1 MSRILLSLFTLSIF
15 AFLAPQFALAQSGKV
30 KPKAKKTQTNEQM
43 GAPQCLVPKINPD
56 AFTPGVSTQ
65 LHFADTLGMHK
76 YVSDLMAKMT
86 LEEKIGQLNLP
97 TVGFDV
103 TGPVLSKDV
112 EVKIQKG
119 LVGGVFNT
127 FTPVAVRKLQQKA
140 IKETRLGIPLLF
152 GFDVIHGHRTIFP
165 IPLGLSCTWNMDL
178 VEKTAHVAAVESTTD
193 GLNWTFSPM
202 VDIARD
208 PRWGRVSEGAGE
220 DPFLGSAVGAAMV
233 RGYQGKQQYQLNQP
247 SNILACMKHFG
258 LYGAAEAGRDYNTVD
273 MSEYKMYNDYFPPY
287 RACVEAGVGSAMA
300 SFNDI
305 NGMPA
310 TCNRWLL
317 TEVLRKEWGFNG
329 MVSTDYTGI
338 AELINHGMGDEATVA
353 KRSLYAGSD
362 MDMVSELFLNKLS
375 ELVKQNRV
383 QESDVDLAC
392 RRILNIKYRLGLF
405 QDPYRQ
411 LNDKAPAMV
420 HVSNEHRAVAYQAAI
435 ESFVLLQ
442 NDWVMEEAAPRTVP
456 ARGTKSGG
464 PFQIAQSG
472 DSQSV
477 LPISPSANIAWV
489 GPFIK
494 DKRNLIGNWSGA
506 GDHKQAISLW
516 EALHAGKKW
525 EGQPLTEIENRS
537 WDNESNYALGCN
549 ALEDEALI
557 ARLNAHGGMIEKS
570 EKSPQTL
577 IEEALALAKTKD
589 VVVVYLGETSGM
601 SGEAA
606 SRSNIQLPEN
616 QKALLRA
623 LAATGKP
630 IVLLLMNGRPLDL
643 SEEVELASAIL
654 VTWFPGTQAGL
665 AVRDV
670 LFGKVSPSGKLTMTF
685 PRSVGQVPIYYNAKN
700 TGRPFDEKQKYTSK
714 YLDMPNSPLFAFGHG
729 LGYGSTVL
737 GWGDGSRNE
746 DTVVLKMGTVAFK
759 MGTAALKV
767 SLSINVSATGGTQN
781 RVETLQLYV
790 HQRSA
795 MFTRPLKELKGF
807 EKVFFGD
814 QASRTVVFEVSAKDF
829 SYFDANGQPMLEP
842 GLYDVWIG
850 SASDKLSLHKL
861 VKLVE

>member
-1 MSRILLSLFTLSIF
+1 MWHL
-15 AFLAPQFALAQSGKV
+15 P
-30 KPKAKKTQTNEQM
+30 
-43 GAPQCLVPKINPD
+43 
-56 AFTPGVSTQ
+56 
-65 LHFADTLGMHK
+65 DTLGMHK
-76 YVSDLMAKMT
+76 YVSDLIAKMT

-112 EVKIQKG
+112 EGKIQKG

-127 FTPVAVRKLQQKA
+127 FTPVAVRKLQEKA
-140 IKETRLGIPLLF
+140 LKETRLGIPLLF

-178 VEKTAHVAAVESTTD
+178 IQNTAAIAAAESTAD

-220 DPFLGSAVGAAMV
+220 DPFLGSAVGVAMV
-233 RGYQGKQQYQLNQP
+233 KGYQGARHNTLNEP
-247 SNILACMKHFG
+247 NNLLACVKHFG

-273 MSEYKMYNDYFPPY
+273 MSTYKMYNDYFPPY
-287 RACVEAGVGSAMA
+287 KACIDAGVGSAMA

-317 TEVLRKEWGFNG
+317 TDVLRKEWGFNG
-329 MVSTDYTGI
+329 MVCTDYTGI
-338 AELINHGMGDEATVA
+338 AELINHGMGDESTVA
-353 KRSLYAGSD
+353 KRSLNAGSD
-362 MDMVSELFLNKLS
+362 MDMVSELFLNKLP
-375 ELVKQNRV
+375 ELVKQGIV
-383 QESDVDLAC
+383 PVSEVDLAC
-392 RRILNIKYRLGLF
+392 RRILNTKYRLGLF
-405 QDPYRQ
+405 SDPYRG
-411 LNDKAPAMV
+411 LNDAAPARV
-420 HVSNEHRAVAYQAAI
+420 HLSNEHRAIAYQAAV

-442 NDWVMEEAAPRTVP
+442 N
-456 ARGTKSGG
+456 TK
-464 PFQIAQSG
+464 
-472 DSQSV
+472 SV
-477 LPISPSANIAWV
+477 LPLSPSANIAWI
-489 GPFIK
+489 GPYIK

-506 GDHKQAISLW
+506 GDYKQAISLW

-525 EGQPLTEIENRS
+525 EGQPLNDWENRG

-557 ARLNAHGGMIEKS
+557 ARLNEHGGMIEKS
-570 EKSPQTL
+570 AKSPQAL
-577 IEEALALAKTKD
+577 IDEAVALAKTKD
-589 VVVVYLGETSGM
+589 VVVVYLGETFGM

-606 SRSNIQLPEN
+606 SRSSIQLPEN

-643 SEEVELASAIL
+643 SEETNLAASIL

-665 AVRDV
+665 AVRDI
-670 LFGKVSPSGKLTMTF
+670 LFGKESPSGKLTMTF

-714 YLDMPNSPLFAFGHG
+714 YLDIQNTPLFGFGHG
-729 LGYGSTVL
+729 LSYGTTALGFAGTSTNNDTLVL
-737 GWGDGSRNE
+737 
-746 DTVVLKMGTVAFK
+746 DTRTTNAQVQFDVVVL
-759 MGTAALKV
+759 
-767 SLSINVSATGGTQN
+767 NTGGQSHS
-781 RVETLQLYV
+781 ETIQLYT

-795 MFTRPLKELKGF
+795 TFTRPLKELKRFQKMAVNVEDNIRATEHKAVTFSLG
-807 EKVFFGD
+807 
-814 QASRTVVFEVSAKDF
+814 AKDF
-829 SYFDANGQPMLEP
+829 SYFDESGKPILEA

-850 SASDKLSLHKL
+850 TASDNLPLHKV
-861 VKLVE
+861 VKVVK

>member
-1 MSRILLSLFTLSIF
+1 MQHIPMQPNTLSRTFRFSLAI
-15 AFLAPQFALAQSGKV
+15 ALTAILAPSVALAQPGKGNV
-30 KPKAKKTQTNEQM
+30 KQKQTKPSATSTATTNTQKWYLPDTM
-43 GAPQCLVPKINPD
+43 GMD
-56 AFTPGVSTQ
+56 R
-65 LHFADTLGMHK
+65 
-76 YVSDLMAKMT
+76 YVSALMAKMT

-112 EVKIQKG
+112 EGKIQKG

-127 FTPVAVRKLQQKA
+127 FTPVAVRKLQEKA
-140 IKETRLGIPLLF
+140 LKETRLGIPLLF

-178 VEKTAHVAAVESTTD
+178 IQNTAAIAAAESTAD

-220 DPFLGSAVGAAMV
+220 DPYLGSAVGVAMV
-233 RGYQGKQQYQLNQP
+233 KGYQGAIQNTLNQP
-247 SNILACMKHFG
+247 NNLLACVKHFG

-273 MSEYKMYNDYFPPY
+273 MSTYKMYNDYFSPY
-287 RACVEAGVGSAMA
+287 RACVNEGVGSAMA

-317 TEVLRKEWGFNG
+317 TDVLRKEWGFNG
-329 MVSTDYTGI
+329 MVCTDYTGI
-338 AELINHGMGDEATVA
+338 AELINHGMGDESTVA
-353 KRSLYAGSD
+353 KRSLNAGSD
-362 MDMVSELFLNKLS
+362 MDMVSELFLNKLP
-375 ELVKQNRV
+375 ELVKQGMV
-383 QESDVDLAC
+383 PVSEVDLAC
-392 RRILNIKYRLGLF
+392 RRILNAKYRLGLF
-405 QDPYRQ
+405 TDPYRG
-411 LNDKAPAMV
+411 LSDAAPAKV
-420 HVSNEHRAVAYQAAI
+420 HLSNQHRNIAYQAAV

-442 NDWVMEEAAPRTVP
+442 NDWVMDEAKADEYLQT
-456 ARGTKSGG
+456 AKGETK
-464 PFQIAQSG
+464 
-472 DSQSV
+472 SV
-477 LPISPSANIAWV
+477 LPLSPNANIAWI
-489 GPFIK
+489 GPYIK

-506 GDHKQAISLW
+506 GDYKQAISLW

-525 EGQPLTEIENRS
+525 EGQPLNDWEQRG
-537 WDNESNYALGCN
+537 WDNENNYALGCN

-557 ARLNAHGGMIEKS
+557 ARLNEHGGMIEKS
-570 EKSPQTL
+570 TKSPQTL
-577 IEEALALAKTKD
+577 IDEAVALAKTKD
-589 VVVVYLGETSGM
+589 VVVVYLGETFGM

-643 SEEVELASAIL
+643 SEETNLASSIL

-714 YLDMPNSPLFAFGHG
+714 YLDIQNTPLFAFGHG
-729 LGYGSTVL
+729 LSYGRTALGFAGNSANSDTLVL
-737 GWGDGSRNE
+737 DATTANARVQF
-746 DTVVLKMGTVAFK
+746 DVVVLHTEG
-759 MGTAALKV
+759 
-767 SLSINVSATGGTQN
+767 LSHS
-781 RVETLQLYV
+781 ETIQLYT

-795 MFTRPLKELKGF
+795 TFTRPLKELKRF
-807 EKVFFGD
+807 QKIALNAED
-814 QASRTVVFEVSAKDF
+814 NIHASEHKAVTFTLGANDF
-829 SYFDANGQPMLEP
+829 SYYDATGKPMLEP
-842 GLYDVWIG
+842 GYYDVWIG
-850 SASDKLSLHKL
+850 TASDKLPLHKV
-861 VKLVE
+861 VKVVK

>member
-1 MSRILLSLFTLSIF
+1 MNR
-15 AFLAPQFALAQSGKV
+15 
-30 KPKAKKTQTNEQM
+30 
-43 GAPQCLVPKINPD
+43 
-56 AFTPGVSTQ
+56 
-65 LHFADTLGMHK
+65 

-112 EVKIQKG
+112 EGKIQKG

-127 FTPVAVRKLQQKA
+127 FTPVAVRKLQEKA
-140 IKETRLGIPLLF
+140 LKETRLGIPLLF

-165 IPLGLSCTWNMDL
+165 IPLGLSCTWNMNL
-178 VEKTAHVAAVESTTD
+178 IQNTAQVAAAESTAD

-233 RGYQGKQQYQLNQP
+233 KGYQGPIQNTLNQP
-247 SNILACMKHFG
+247 NNILACVKHFG

-273 MSEYKMYNDYFPPY
+273 MSTYKMYNDYFPPY
-287 RACVEAGVGSAMA
+287 KACIDAGVGSAMA

-317 TEVLRKEWGFNG
+317 TDVLRKEWGFNG
-329 MVSTDYTGI
+329 MVCTDYTGI
-338 AELINHGMGDEATVA
+338 AELINHGMGDESTVA
-353 KRSLYAGSD
+353 KRSLNAGSD
-362 MDMVSELFLNKLS
+362 MDMVSELFLNKLP
-375 ELVKQNRV
+375 ELVKQGIV
-383 QESDVDLAC
+383 PVSEVDLAC
-392 RRILNIKYRLGLF
+392 RRILNAKYRLGLF
-405 QDPYRQ
+405 SDPYRG
-411 LNDKAPAMV
+411 LNDASPARV
-420 HVSNEHRAVAYQAAI
+420 HLSNEHRAIAYQAAV

-442 NDWVMEEAAPRTVP
+442 N
-456 ARGTKSGG
+456 TK
-464 PFQIAQSG
+464 
-472 DSQSV
+472 SV
-477 LPISPSANIAWV
+477 LPLSPSANIAWI
-489 GPFIK
+489 GPYIK

-506 GDHKQAISLW
+506 GDYKQAISLW

-525 EGQPLTEIENRS
+525 EGQPLNDWENRD
-537 WDNESNYALGCN
+537 WDNESNYAQGCN

-557 ARLNAHGGMIEKS
+557 ARLNEHGGMIEKS
-570 EKSPQTL
+570 AKSPQAL
-577 IEEALALAKTKD
+577 IDEAVALAKTKD
-589 VVVVYLGETSGM
+589 VVVVYLGETFGM

-606 SRSNIQLPEN
+606 SRSSIQLPEN

-643 SEEVELASAIL
+643 SEETNLAASML

-685 PRSVGQVPIYYNAKN
+685 PRSVGQLPLYYNAKN

-714 YLDMPNSPLFAFGHG
+714 YLDIQNTPLFAFGHG
-729 LGYGSTVL
+729 LNYGTTALGFAGNSANSDTLVL
-737 GWGDGSRNE
+737 
-746 DTVVLKMGTVAFK
+746 DTRTANAQVQFDVVVLHA
-759 MGTAALKV
+759 
-767 SLSINVSATGGTQN
+767 GGQSHS
-781 RVETLQLYV
+781 ETIQLYT

-795 MFTRPLKELKGF
+795 TFTRPLKELKRFQKMAVNVEDNIRATEHKAVTFSLG
-807 EKVFFGD
+807 
-814 QASRTVVFEVSAKDF
+814 AKDF
-829 SYFDANGQPMLEP
+829 SYFDESGKPILEA

-850 SASDKLSLHKL
+850 TASDNLPLHKV
-861 VKLVE
+861 VKVVK

>member
-1 MSRILLSLFTLSIF
+1 MQSYSPSRRFNSLLAIALTAI
-15 AFLAPQFALAQSGKV
+15 LAPSSALAQPGKDKPNKI
-30 KPKAKKTQTNEQM
+30 KPKATATAATNSHKWY
-43 GAPQCLVPKINPD
+43 LPD
-56 AFTPGVSTQ
+56 TI
-65 LHFADTLGMHK
+65 GMHK

-112 EVKIQKG
+112 EGKIQKG

-127 FTPVAVRKLQQKA
+127 FTPVAVRKLQEKA
-140 IKETRLGIPLLF
+140 LKETRLGIPLLF

-165 IPLGLSCTWNMDL
+165 IPLGLSCTWNMNL
-178 VEKTAHVAAVESTTD
+178 IQNTAQVAAAESTAD

-220 DPFLGSAVGAAMV
+220 DPYLGSAVGVAMV
-233 RGYQGKQQYQLNQP
+233 KGYQGARHNTLNEP
-247 SNILACMKHFG
+247 NNLLACVKHFG

-273 MSEYKMYNDYFPPY
+273 MSTYKMYNDYFPPY
-287 RACVEAGVGSAMA
+287 KACIDAGVGSAMA

-317 TEVLRKEWGFNG
+317 TDVLRKEWGFNG
-329 MVSTDYTGI
+329 MVCTDYTGI
-338 AELINHGMGDEATVA
+338 AELINHGMGDESTVA
-353 KRSLYAGSD
+353 KRSLNAGSD
-362 MDMVSELFLNKLS
+362 MDMVSELFLNKLP
-375 ELVKQNRV
+375 ELVKQGIV
-383 QESDVDLAC
+383 PVSEVDLAC
-392 RRILNIKYRLGLF
+392 RRILNTKYRLGLF
-405 QDPYRQ
+405 SDPYRG
-411 LNDKAPAMV
+411 LNDAAPARV
-420 HVSNEHRAVAYQAAI
+420 HLSNEHRAIAYQAAV

-442 NDWVMEEAAPRTVP
+442 N
-456 ARGTKSGG
+456 TK
-464 PFQIAQSG
+464 
-472 DSQSV
+472 SV
-477 LPISPSANIAWV
+477 LPLSPSANIAWI
-489 GPFIK
+489 GPYIK

-506 GDHKQAISLW
+506 GDYKQAISLW

-525 EGQPLTEIENRS
+525 EGQPLNDWENRG

-557 ARLNAHGGMIEKS
+557 ARLNEHGGMIEKS
-570 EKSPQTL
+570 AKSPQAL
-577 IEEALALAKTKD
+577 IDEAVALAKTKD
-589 VVVVYLGETSGM
+589 VVVVYLGETFGM

-643 SEEVELASAIL
+643 SEETNLAASIL

-714 YLDMPNSPLFAFGHG
+714 YLDIQNTPLFGFGHG
-729 LGYGSTVL
+729 LSYGTTALGFAGTSTNNDTLVL
-737 GWGDGSRNE
+737 
-746 DTVVLKMGTVAFK
+746 DTRTTNAQVQFDVVVLHAG
-759 MGTAALKV
+759 G
-767 SLSINVSATGGTQN
+767 LSHN
-781 RVETLQLYV
+781 ETIQLYT

-795 MFTRPLKELKGF
+795 TFTRPLKELKRFQKMAVNVEDNIRATEHKAVTFTLG
-807 EKVFFGD
+807 
-814 QASRTVVFEVSAKDF
+814 AKDL
-829 SYFDANGQPMLEP
+829 SYFDETGKPILEA

-850 SASDKLSLHKL
+850 TASDNLPLHKV
-861 VKLVE
+861 VKVVK

>member
-1 MSRILLSLFTLSIF
+1 MQSYSPSRRFNSLLAIALTAI
-15 AFLAPQFALAQSGKV
+15 LAPSSIIAQPGKDKPNKI
-30 KPKAKKTQTNEQM
+30 KPKATATAATNSHKWYL
-43 GAPQCLVPKINPD
+43 P
-56 AFTPGVSTQ
+56 
-65 LHFADTLGMHK
+65 DTLGMNR
-76 YVSDLMAKMT
+76 YVTDLMAKMT

-112 EVKIQKG
+112 EGKIQKG

-127 FTPVAVRKLQQKA
+127 FTPVAVRKLQEKA
-140 IKETRLGIPLLF
+140 LKETRLGIPLLF

-178 VEKTAHVAAVESTTD
+178 IQNTAAIAAAESTAD

-233 RGYQGKQQYQLNQP
+233 KGYQGPIQNTLNQP
-247 SNILACMKHFG
+247 NNILACVKHFG

-273 MSEYKMYNDYFPPY
+273 MSTYKMYNDYFPPY
-287 RACVEAGVGSAMA
+287 KACIDAGVGSAMA

-317 TEVLRKEWGFNG
+317 TDVLRKEWGFNG
-329 MVSTDYTGI
+329 MVCTDYTGI
-338 AELINHGMGDEATVA
+338 AELINHGMGDESTVA
-353 KRSLYAGSD
+353 KRSLNAGSD
-362 MDMVSELFLNKLS
+362 MDMVSELFLNKLP
-375 ELVKQNRV
+375 ELVKQGIV
-383 QESDVDLAC
+383 PVSEVDLAC
-392 RRILNIKYRLGLF
+392 RRILNTKYRLGLF
-405 QDPYRQ
+405 SDPYRG
-411 LNDKAPAMV
+411 LNDAAPARV
-420 HVSNEHRAVAYQAAI
+420 HLSNEHRAIAYQAAV

-442 NDWVMEEAAPRTVP
+442 N
-456 ARGTKSGG
+456 TK
-464 PFQIAQSG
+464 
-472 DSQSV
+472 SV
-477 LPISPSANIAWV
+477 LPLSPSANIAWI
-489 GPFIK
+489 GPYIK

-506 GDHKQAISLW
+506 GDYKQAISLW

-525 EGQPLTEIENRS
+525 EGQPLNDWENRD
-537 WDNESNYALGCN
+537 WDNESNYAQGCN

-557 ARLNAHGGMIEKS
+557 ARLNEHGGMIEKS
-570 EKSPQTL
+570 AKSPQAL
-577 IEEALALAKTKD
+577 IDEAVALAKTKD
-589 VVVVYLGETSGM
+589 VVVVYLGETFGM

-643 SEEVELASAIL
+643 SEETNLAASML

-714 YLDMPNSPLFAFGHG
+714 YLDIQNTPLFAFGHG
-729 LGYGSTVL
+729 LNYGTTALGFAGTSTNNDTLVL
-737 GWGDGSRNE
+737 
-746 DTVVLKMGTVAFK
+746 DTRTTNAQVQFDVVVLHAG
-759 MGTAALKV
+759 G
-767 SLSINVSATGGTQN
+767 LSHN
-781 RVETLQLYV
+781 ETIQLYT

-795 MFTRPLKELKGF
+795 TFTRPLKELKRFQKMAVNVEDNIRATEHKAVTFSLG
-807 EKVFFGD
+807 
-814 QASRTVVFEVSAKDF
+814 AKDF
-829 SYFDANGQPMLEP
+829 SYFDESGKPILEA

-850 SASDKLSLHKL
+850 TASDNLPLHKV
-861 VKLVE
+861 VKVVK

>member
-1 MSRILLSLFTLSIF
+1 MQSYSLSRRFNSLLAIALTAI
-15 AFLAPQFALAQSGKV
+15 LAPSSALAQPGKDKPNKI
-30 KPKAKKTQTNEQM
+30 KPKATATAATNSHKWY
-43 GAPQCLVPKINPD
+43 LPD
-56 AFTPGVSTQ
+56 TI
-65 LHFADTLGMHK
+65 GMHK

-112 EVKIQKG
+112 EGKIQKG

-127 FTPVAVRKLQQKA
+127 FTPVAVRKLQEKA
-140 IKETRLGIPLLF
+140 LKETRLGIPLLF

-178 VEKTAHVAAVESTTD
+178 IQNTAQVAAAESTAD

-233 RGYQGKQQYQLNQP
+233 KGYQGPIQNTLNQP
-247 SNILACMKHFG
+247 NNILACVKHFG

-273 MSEYKMYNDYFPPY
+273 MSTYKMYNDYFPPY
-287 RACVEAGVGSAMA
+287 KACIDAGVGSAMA

-317 TEVLRKEWGFNG
+317 TDVLRKEWGFNG
-329 MVSTDYTGI
+329 MVCTDYTGI
-338 AELINHGMGDEATVA
+338 AELINHGMGDESTVA
-353 KRSLYAGSD
+353 KRSLNAGSD
-362 MDMVSELFLNKLS
+362 MDMVSELFLNKLP
-375 ELVKQNRV
+375 ELVKQGIV
-383 QESDVDLAC
+383 PVSEVDLAC
-392 RRILNIKYRLGLF
+392 RRILNAKYRLGLF
-405 QDPYRQ
+405 SDPYRG
-411 LNDKAPAMV
+411 LNDAAPARV
-420 HVSNEHRAVAYQAAI
+420 HLSNEHRAIAYQAAV

-442 NDWVMEEAAPRTVP
+442 N
-456 ARGTKSGG
+456 TK
-464 PFQIAQSG
+464 
-472 DSQSV
+472 SV
-477 LPISPSANIAWV
+477 LPLSPSANIAWI
-489 GPFIK
+489 GPYIK

-506 GDHKQAISLW
+506 GDYKQAISLW

-525 EGQPLTEIENRS
+525 EGQPLNDWENRD
-537 WDNESNYALGCN
+537 WDNESNYAQGCN

-557 ARLNAHGGMIEKS
+557 ARLNEHGGMIEKS
-570 EKSPQTL
+570 AKSPQAL
-577 IEEALALAKTKD
+577 IDEAVALAKTKD
-589 VVVVYLGETSGM
+589 VVVVYLGETFGM

-643 SEEVELASAIL
+643 SEEANLAASML

-714 YLDMPNSPLFAFGHG
+714 YLDIQNTPLFGFGHG
-729 LGYGSTVL
+729 LSYGTTALGFAGTSTNSDTLVL
-737 GWGDGSRNE
+737 
-746 DTVVLKMGTVAFK
+746 DTRTTNAQVQFDVVVLHAG
-759 MGTAALKV
+759 G
-767 SLSINVSATGGTQN
+767 LSHN
-781 RVETLQLYV
+781 ETIQLYT

-795 MFTRPLKELKGF
+795 TFTRPLKELKRFQKMAVNVEDNIRATEHKAVTFSLG
-807 EKVFFGD
+807 
-814 QASRTVVFEVSAKDF
+814 AKDF
-829 SYFDANGQPMLEP
+829 SYFDESGKPILEA

-850 SASDKLSLHKL
+850 TASDNLPLHKV
-861 VKLVE
+861 VKVVK

>member
-1 MSRILLSLFTLSIF
+1 MQSYSPSRRFNSLLAIALTAI
-15 AFLAPQFALAQSGKV
+15 LAPSSALAQPGKDKPNKI
-30 KPKAKKTQTNEQM
+30 KPKATATAATNSHM
-43 GAPQCLVPKINPD
+43 WHLPD
-56 AFTPGVSTQ
+56 TI
-65 LHFADTLGMHK
+65 GMHK
-76 YVSDLMAKMT
+76 YVSDLMSKMT

-112 EVKIQKG
+112 EGKIQKG

-127 FTPVAVRKLQQKA
+127 FTPVAVRKLQEKA
-140 IKETRLGIPLLF
+140 LKETRLGIPLLF

-178 VEKTAHVAAVESTTD
+178 IQNTAAIAAAESTAD

-233 RGYQGKQQYQLNQP
+233 KGYQGPIQNTLNQP
-247 SNILACMKHFG
+247 NNILACVKHFG

-273 MSEYKMYNDYFPPY
+273 MSTYKMYNDYFPPY
-287 RACVEAGVGSAMA
+287 KACIDAGVGSAMA

-317 TEVLRKEWGFNG
+317 TDVLRKEWGFNG
-329 MVSTDYTGI
+329 MVCTDYTGI
-338 AELINHGMGDEATVA
+338 AELINHGMGDESTVA
-353 KRSLYAGSD
+353 KRSLNAGSD
-362 MDMVSELFLNKLS
+362 MDMVSELFLNKLP
-375 ELVKQNRV
+375 ELVKQGIV
-383 QESDVDLAC
+383 PVSEVDLAC
-392 RRILNIKYRLGLF
+392 RRILNAKYRLGLF
-405 QDPYRQ
+405 SDPYRG
-411 LNDKAPAMV
+411 LSDAAPARV
-420 HVSNEHRAVAYQAAI
+420 HLSNEHRAIAYQAAV

-442 NDWVMEEAAPRTVP
+442 N
-456 ARGTKSGG
+456 TK
-464 PFQIAQSG
+464 
-472 DSQSV
+472 SV
-477 LPISPSANIAWV
+477 LPLSPSANIAWI
-489 GPFIK
+489 GPYIK

-506 GDHKQAISLW
+506 GDYKQAISLW

-525 EGQPLTEIENRS
+525 EGQPLNDWENRS

-557 ARLNAHGGMIEKS
+557 ARLNEHGGMIEKS
-570 EKSPQTL
+570 AKSPLAL
-577 IEEALALAKTKD
+577 IDEAVALAKTKD
-589 VVVVYLGETSGM
+589 VVVVYLGETFGM

-606 SRSNIQLPEN
+606 SRSSIQLPGN

-643 SEEVELASAIL
+643 SEETNLAASIL

-714 YLDMPNSPLFAFGHG
+714 YLDIQNTPLFAFGHG
-729 LGYGSTVL
+729 LSYGTTALGFAGNSANSDTLVL
-737 GWGDGSRNE
+737 
-746 DTVVLKMGTVAFK
+746 DTRTSIAQVQFDVVVLHAG
-759 MGTAALKV
+759 G
-767 SLSINVSATGGTQN
+767 LSHN
-781 RVETLQLYV
+781 ETIQLYT

-795 MFTRPLKELKGF
+795 TFTRPLKELKRFQKMAVNVEDNIRATEHKAVTFTLG
-807 EKVFFGD
+807 
-814 QASRTVVFEVSAKDF
+814 AKDF
-829 SYFDANGQPMLEP
+829 SYFDESGKPILEA

-850 SASDKLSLHKL
+850 TASDQLPLHKV
-861 VKLVE
+861 VKVVK

>member
-1 MSRILLSLFTLSIF
+1 MQHIPMQPNTLSRTFRFSLAITLT
-15 AFLAPQFALAQSGKV
+15 AILAPSVALAQPGKGNV
-30 KPKAKKTQTNEQM
+30 KQKQTKPSATSTVTTNTQKWHL
-43 GAPQCLVPKINPD
+43 P
-56 AFTPGVSTQ
+56 
-65 LHFADTLGMHK
+65 DTLGMDR
-76 YVSDLMAKMT
+76 YVSTLMAKMT

-112 EVKIQKG
+112 EGKIQKG

-127 FTPVAVRKLQQKA
+127 FTPVAVRKLQEKA
-140 IKETRLGIPLLF
+140 LKETRLGIPLLF

-178 VEKTAHVAAVESTTD
+178 IQNTAAIAAAESTAD

-220 DPFLGSAVGAAMV
+220 DPYLGSAVGVAMV
-233 RGYQGKQQYQLNQP
+233 KGYQGAIQNTLNQP
-247 SNILACMKHFG
+247 NNLLACVKHFG

-273 MSEYKMYNDYFPPY
+273 MSLYKMYNDYFPPY
-287 RACVEAGVGSAMA
+287 RACVNEGVGSAMA

-317 TEVLRKEWGFNG
+317 TDVLRKEWGFNG
-329 MVSTDYTGI
+329 MVCTDYTGI
-338 AELINHGMGDEATVA
+338 AELINHGMGDESTVA
-353 KRSLYAGSD
+353 KRSLNAGSD
-362 MDMVSELFLNKLS
+362 MDMVSELFLNKLP
-375 ELVKQNRV
+375 ELVKQGMV
-383 QESDVDLAC
+383 PVSEVDLAC
-392 RRILNIKYRLGLF
+392 RRILNAKYRLGLF
-405 QDPYRQ
+405 TDPYRG
-411 LNDKAPAMV
+411 LSDAAPAKV
-420 HVSNEHRAVAYQAAI
+420 HLSNQHRAIAYQAAV

-442 NDWVMEEAAPRTVP
+442 NDWVMDEAKADEYLQT
-456 ARGTKSGG
+456 AKGETK
-464 PFQIAQSG
+464 
-472 DSQSV
+472 SV
-477 LPISPSANIAWV
+477 LPLSPSANIAWI
-489 GPFIK
+489 GPYIK

-506 GDHKQAISLW
+506 GDYKQAISLW

-525 EGQPLTEIENRS
+525 EGQPLSDWEQRG
-537 WDNESNYALGCN
+537 WDNENNYALGCN

-557 ARLNAHGGMIEKS
+557 ARLNEHGGMIEKS
-570 EKSPQTL
+570 TKSPQTL
-577 IEEALALAKTKD
+577 IDEAVALAKTKD
-589 VVVVYLGETSGM
+589 LVVVYLGETFGM

-643 SEEVELASAIL
+643 SEETNLASSIL

-700 TGRPFDEKQKYTSK
+700 TGRPFDDKQKYTSK
-714 YLDMPNSPLFAFGHG
+714 YLDIQNTPLFAFGHG
-729 LGYGSTVL
+729 LSYGRTALGFAGNSANSDTLVL
-737 GWGDGSRNE
+737 DATTATAQVQF
-746 DTVVLKMGTVAFK
+746 DVVVLHTEG
-759 MGTAALKV
+759 
-767 SLSINVSATGGTQN
+767 LSHS
-781 RVETLQLYV
+781 ETIQLYT

-795 MFTRPLKELKGF
+795 TFTRPLKELKRF
-807 EKVFFGD
+807 QKIALNAED
-814 QASRTVVFEVSAKDF
+814 NIHASEHKAVTFTLGATDF
-829 SYFDANGQPMLEP
+829 SYFDATGKPMLEP
-842 GLYDVWIG
+842 GYYDVWIG
-850 SASDKLSLHKL
+850 TASDKLPLHKV
-861 VKLVE
+861 VKVVK

>member
-1 MSRILLSLFTLSIF
+1 MQSYSPSRRFNSLLAIALTAI
-15 AFLAPQFALAQSGKV
+15 LAPSSIIAQPGKGNV
-30 KPKAKKTQTNEQM
+30 KPNKIKPSATSNATTNTHM
-43 GAPQCLVPKINPD
+43 WHLP
-56 AFTPGVSTQ
+56 
-65 LHFADTLGMHK
+65 DTLGMNR

-112 EVKIQKG
+112 EGKIQKG

-127 FTPVAVRKLQQKA
+127 FTPVAVRKLQEKA
-140 IKETRLGIPLLF
+140 LKETRLGIPLLF

-178 VEKTAHVAAVESTTD
+178 IQNTAQVAATESTAD

-233 RGYQGKQQYQLNQP
+233 KGYQGPIQNTLNQP
-247 SNILACMKHFG
+247 NNILACVKHFG

-273 MSEYKMYNDYFPPY
+273 MSTYKMYNDYFPPY
-287 RACVEAGVGSAMA
+287 KACIDAGVGSAMA

-310 TCNRWLL
+310 TCNHWLL
-317 TEVLRKEWGFNG
+317 TDVLRKEWGFNG
-329 MVSTDYTGI
+329 MVCTDYTGI
-338 AELINHGMGDEATVA
+338 AELINHGMGDESTVA
-353 KRSLYAGSD
+353 KRSLNAGSD
-362 MDMVSELFLNKLS
+362 MDMVSELFLNKLP
-375 ELVKQNRV
+375 ELVKQGIV
-383 QESDVDLAC
+383 PVSEVDLAC
-392 RRILNIKYRLGLF
+392 QRILNTKYRLGLF
-405 QDPYRQ
+405 SDPYRG
-411 LNDKAPAMV
+411 LNDAAPARV
-420 HVSNEHRAVAYQAAI
+420 HLSNEHRAIAYQAAV

-442 NDWVMEEAAPRTVP
+442 N
-456 ARGTKSGG
+456 TK
-464 PFQIAQSG
+464 
-472 DSQSV
+472 SV
-477 LPISPSANIAWV
+477 LPLSPSANIAWI
-489 GPFIK
+489 GPYIK

-506 GDHKQAISLW
+506 GDYKQAICLW

-525 EGQPLTEIENRS
+525 EGQPLNDWENRG

-557 ARLNAHGGMIEKS
+557 ARLNEHGGMIEKS
-570 EKSPQTL
+570 AKSPQAL
-577 IEEALALAKTKD
+577 IDEAVALAKTKD
-589 VVVVYLGETSGM
+589 VVVVYLGETFGM

-606 SRSNIQLPEN
+606 SRSSIQLPEN

-643 SEEVELASAIL
+643 SEETNLAASIL

-670 LFGKVSPSGKLTMTF
+670 LFGKESPSGKLTMTF

-714 YLDMPNSPLFAFGHG
+714 YLDIQNTPLFGFGHG
-729 LGYGSTVL
+729 LSYGTTALGFAGTSTNNDTLVL
-737 GWGDGSRNE
+737 
-746 DTVVLKMGTVAFK
+746 DTRTTNAQVQFDVVVLHA
-759 MGTAALKV
+759 
-767 SLSINVSATGGTQN
+767 GGQSHS
-781 RVETLQLYV
+781 ETIQLYT

-795 MFTRPLKELKGF
+795 TFTRPLKELKRFQKMAVNVEDNIRATEHKAVTFSLG
-807 EKVFFGD
+807 
-814 QASRTVVFEVSAKDF
+814 AKDF
-829 SYFDANGQPMLEP
+829 SYFDESGKPILEA

-850 SASDKLSLHKL
+850 TASDNLPLHKV
-861 VKLVE
+861 VKVVK

>member
-1 MSRILLSLFTLSIF
+1 MQINPNTRRFSTHIAIALTALLSTTSAVAQSNKGKNKSNESKTTLSSDVAPGA
-15 AFLAPQFALAQSGKV
+15 AFQWQF
-30 KPKAKKTQTNEQM
+30 P
-43 GAPQCLVPKINPD
+43 
-56 AFTPGVSTQ
+56 
-65 LHFADTLGMHK
+65 DTLGMDK
-76 YVSDLMAKMT
+76 YVSALMAKMT

-112 EVKIQKG
+112 EGKIQKG

-165 IPLGLSCTWNMDL
+165 IPLGLSCTWNMNL
-178 VEKTAHVAAVESTTD
+178 VEQTARVAAVEATAD

-220 DPFLGSAVGAAMV
+220 DPFLGSAVGIAMV
-233 RGYQGKQQYQLNQP
+233 KGYQGSEQNRLNQP
-247 SNILACMKHFG
+247 SNILACVKHFG

-273 MSEYKMYNDYFPPY
+273 MSLYKMYNDYFPPY
-287 RACVEAGVGSAMA
+287 KACIEEGVGSAMA

-305 NGMPA
+305 NGTPA

-317 TEVLRKEWGFNG
+317 TDVLRKEWGFNG

-338 AELINHGMGDEATVA
+338 SELMNHGMGNESNVA
-353 KRSLYAGSD
+353 KRSLWAGSD
-362 MDMVSELFLNKLS
+362 MDMVSELFLNKLPD
-375 ELVKQNRV
+375 LVKNGAV
-383 QESDVDLAC
+383 SESTVDLAC
-392 RRILNIKYRLGLF
+392 RRILNTKYRLGLF
-405 QDPYRQ
+405 TDPYRQ
-411 LNDKAPAMV
+411 LTDKAPALALV
-420 HVSNEHRAVAYQAAI
+420 HLSNAHRAIAYQAAV
-435 ESFVLLQ
+435 ESFVLLKNESPKNQ
-442 NDWVMEEAAPRTVP
+442 SQENAATN
-456 ARGTKSGG
+456 G
-464 PFQIAQSG
+464 I
-472 DSQSV
+472 
-477 LPISPSANIAWV
+477 LPLSPSANIAYI
-489 GPFIK
+489 GPFVK

-506 GDHKQAISLW
+506 GDYKQAISLW
-516 EALHAGKKW
+516 EALYSSKKW
-525 EGQPLTEIENRS
+525 EGQPTTELEKPNLN
-537 WDNESNYALGCN
+537 DESNYALGCN
-549 ALEDEALI
+549 MLEDDALI
-557 ARLNAHGGMIEKS
+557 ARLNEHGGMIEKS
-570 EKSPQTL
+570 AKSPQAL
-577 IEEALALAKTKD
+577 IDEAVALAKTKD
-589 VVVVYLGETSGM
+589 VVVVYLGETFGM

-643 SEEVELASAIL
+643 SEETNLAASML

-670 LFGKVSPSGKLTMTF
+670 LFGKASPSGKLTMTF

-714 YLDMPNSPLFAFGHG
+714 YLDIQNTPLFAFGHG
-729 LGYGSTVL
+729 LSYGTTALGFAGTSTNNDTLVL
-737 GWGDGSRNE
+737 
-746 DTVVLKMGTVAFK
+746 DTRTTNAQVQFDVVVLHAG
-759 MGTAALKV
+759 G
-767 SLSINVSATGGTQN
+767 LSHN
-781 RVETLQLYV
+781 ETIQLYT

-795 MFTRPLKELKGF
+795 TFTRPLKELKRFQKMAVNVEDNIRATEHKAVTFSLG
-807 EKVFFGD
+807 
-814 QASRTVVFEVSAKDF
+814 AKDF
-829 SYFDANGQPMLEP
+829 SYFDESGNPILEA

-850 SASDKLSLHKL
+850 TASDNLPLHKV
-861 VKLVE
+861 VKVVK

>member
-1 MSRILLSLFTLSIF
+1 MQSYSPSRRFNSLLAIALTAI
-15 AFLAPQFALAQSGKV
+15 LAPSNALAQPGKDKPNKI
-30 KPKAKKTQTNEQM
+30 KPKATATAATNSHKWY
-43 GAPQCLVPKINPD
+43 LPD
-56 AFTPGVSTQ
+56 TI
-65 LHFADTLGMHK
+65 GMHK

-112 EVKIQKG
+112 EGKIQKG

-127 FTPVAVRKLQQKA
+127 FTPVAVRKLQEKA
-140 IKETRLGIPLLF
+140 LKETRLGIPLLF

-165 IPLGLSCTWNMDL
+165 IPLGLSCTWNMNL
-178 VEKTAHVAAVESTTD
+178 IQNTAQVAAAESTAD

-233 RGYQGKQQYQLNQP
+233 KGYQGPIQNTLNQP
-247 SNILACMKHFG
+247 NNILACVKHFG

-273 MSEYKMYNDYFPPY
+273 MSTYKMYNDYFPPY
-287 RACVEAGVGSAMA
+287 KACIDAGVGSAMA

-317 TEVLRKEWGFNG
+317 TDVLRKEWGFNG
-329 MVSTDYTGI
+329 MVCTDYTGI
-338 AELINHGMGDEATVA
+338 AELINHGMGDESTVA
-353 KRSLYAGSD
+353 KRSLNAGSD
-362 MDMVSELFLNKLS
+362 MDMVSELFLNKLP
-375 ELVKQNRV
+375 ELVKQGMV
-383 QESDVDLAC
+383 PVSEVDLAC
-392 RRILNIKYRLGLF
+392 RRILNAKYRLGLF
-405 QDPYRQ
+405 SDPYRG
-411 LNDKAPAMV
+411 LNDAAPAIV
-420 HVSNEHRAVAYQAAI
+420 HLSNDHRAIAYQAAV

-442 NDWVMEEAAPRTVP
+442 N
-456 ARGTKSGG
+456 TK
-464 PFQIAQSG
+464 
-472 DSQSV
+472 SV
-477 LPISPSANIAWV
+477 LPLSPSANIAWI
-489 GPFIK
+489 GPYIK

-506 GDHKQAISLW
+506 GDYKQAISLW

-525 EGQPLTEIENRS
+525 EGQPLNDWENRG
-537 WDNESNYALGCN
+537 WENESNYALGCN

-557 ARLNAHGGMIEKS
+557 ARLNEHGGMIEKS
-570 EKSPQTL
+570 AKSPQAL
-577 IEEALALAKTKD
+577 IDEAVALAKTKD
-589 VVVVYLGETSGM
+589 VVVVYLGETFGM

-643 SEEVELASAIL
+643 SEETNLAASIV

-714 YLDMPNSPLFAFGHG
+714 YLDIQNTPLFAFGHG
-729 LGYGSTVL
+729 LNYGTTALGFAGTSTNNDTLVL
-737 GWGDGSRNE
+737 
-746 DTVVLKMGTVAFK
+746 DTRTTNAQVQFDVVVLHAG
-759 MGTAALKV
+759 G
-767 SLSINVSATGGTQN
+767 LSHN
-781 RVETLQLYV
+781 ETIQLYT

-795 MFTRPLKELKGF
+795 TFTRPLKELKRFQKMAVNVEDNIRATEHKAVTFSLG
-807 EKVFFGD
+807 
-814 QASRTVVFEVSAKDF
+814 AKDF
-829 SYFDANGQPMLEP
+829 SYFDESGNPILEA

-850 SASDKLSLHKL
+850 TASDNLPLHKV
-861 VKLVE
+861 VKVVK

>member
-1 MSRILLSLFTLSIF
+1 MQSYSPSRRFNSLLAIALTAI
-15 AFLAPQFALAQSGKV
+15 LAPSSALAQPGKD
-30 KPKAKKTQTNEQM
+30 KPNKIKPSATSIATTNSHKWY
-43 GAPQCLVPKINPD
+43 LPD
-56 AFTPGVSTQ
+56 TI
-65 LHFADTLGMHK
+65 GMHK
-76 YVSDLMAKMT
+76 YVSDLMSKMT

-112 EVKIQKG
+112 EGKIQKG

-127 FTPVAVRKLQQKA
+127 FTPVAVRKLQEKA
-140 IKETRLGIPLLF
+140 LKETRLGIPLLF

-165 IPLGLSCTWNMDL
+165 IPLGLSCTWNMNL
-178 VEKTAHVAAVESTTD
+178 IQNTAQVAAAESTAD

-220 DPFLGSAVGAAMV
+220 DPFLGSAVGVAMV
-233 RGYQGKQQYQLNQP
+233 KGYQGARHNTLNEP
-247 SNILACMKHFG
+247 NNLLACVKHFG

-273 MSEYKMYNDYFPPY
+273 MSTYKMYNDYFPPY
-287 RACVEAGVGSAMA
+287 KACIDAGVGSAMA

-317 TEVLRKEWGFNG
+317 TDVLRKEWGFNG
-329 MVSTDYTGI
+329 MVCTDYTGI
-338 AELINHGMGDEATVA
+338 AELINHGMGDESTVA
-353 KRSLYAGSD
+353 KRSLNAGSD
-362 MDMVSELFLNKLS
+362 MDMVSELFLNKLP
-375 ELVKQNRV
+375 ELVKQGIV
-383 QESDVDLAC
+383 PVSEVDLAC
-392 RRILNIKYRLGLF
+392 RRILNAKYRLGLF
-405 QDPYRQ
+405 SDPYRG
-411 LNDKAPAMV
+411 LNDAAPARV
-420 HVSNEHRAVAYQAAI
+420 HLSNEHRAIAYQAAV

-442 NDWVMEEAAPRTVP
+442 N
-456 ARGTKSGG
+456 TK
-464 PFQIAQSG
+464 
-472 DSQSV
+472 SV
-477 LPISPSANIAWV
+477 LPLSPSANIAWI
-489 GPFIK
+489 GPYIK

-506 GDHKQAISLW
+506 GDYKQAISLW

-525 EGQPLTEIENRS
+525 EGQPLNDWENRG

-557 ARLNAHGGMIEKS
+557 ARLNEHGGMIEKS
-570 EKSPQTL
+570 AKSPQAL
-577 IEEALALAKTKD
+577 IDEAVALAKTKD
-589 VVVVYLGETSGM
+589 VVVVYLGETFGM

-643 SEEVELASAIL
+643 SEETNLAASIL

-685 PRSVGQVPIYYNAKN
+685 PKSVGQVPIYYNAKN

-714 YLDMPNSPLFAFGHG
+714 YLDIQNTPLFAFGHG
-729 LGYGSTVL
+729 LSYGTTALGFAGTSTNNDTLVL
-737 GWGDGSRNE
+737 
-746 DTVVLKMGTVAFK
+746 DTRTTNAQVQFDVVVL
-759 MGTAALKV
+759 
-767 SLSINVSATGGTQN
+767 NTGGQSHS
-781 RVETLQLYV
+781 ETIQLYT

-795 MFTRPLKELKGF
+795 TFTRPLKELKRFQKMAVNVEDNIRATEHKAVTFSLG
-807 EKVFFGD
+807 
-814 QASRTVVFEVSAKDF
+814 AKDF
-829 SYFDANGQPMLEP
+829 SYFDESGKPILEA

-850 SASDKLSLHKL
+850 TASDNLPLHKV
-861 VKLVE
+861 VKVVK

>member
-1 MSRILLSLFTLSIF
+1 MQPNTLSRTFRFSLAI
-15 AFLAPQFALAQSGKV
+15 ALTAILAPSVALAQPGKGNV
-30 KPKAKKTQTNEQM
+30 KQKQTKPSATSTVTTNTQKWYLPDTM
-43 GAPQCLVPKINPD
+43 GMD
-56 AFTPGVSTQ
+56 R
-65 LHFADTLGMHK
+65 
-76 YVSDLMAKMT
+76 YVSALMAKMT

-112 EVKIQKG
+112 EGKIQKG

-127 FTPVAVRKLQQKA
+127 FTPVAVRKLQEKA
-140 IKETRLGIPLLF
+140 LKETRLGIPLLF

-178 VEKTAHVAAVESTTD
+178 IQNTAAIAAAESTAD

-220 DPFLGSAVGAAMV
+220 DPYLGSAVGVAMV
-233 RGYQGKQQYQLNQP
+233 KGYQGAIHNKLNEP
-247 SNILACMKHFG
+247 NNLLACVKHFG

-273 MSEYKMYNDYFPPY
+273 MSLYKMYNDYLPPY
-287 RACVEAGVGSAMA
+287 RACVNEGVGSAMA

-317 TEVLRKEWGFNG
+317 TDVLRKEWGFNG
-329 MVSTDYTGI
+329 MVCTDYTGI
-338 AELINHGMGDEATVA
+338 AELINHGMGDESTVA
-353 KRSLYAGSD
+353 KRSLNAGSD
-362 MDMVSELFLNKLS
+362 MDMVSELFLNKLP
-375 ELVKQNRV
+375 ELVKQGMV
-383 QESDVDLAC
+383 PVSEVDLAC
-392 RRILNIKYRLGLF
+392 RRILNAKYRLGLF
-405 QDPYRQ
+405 TDPYRG
-411 LNDKAPAMV
+411 LSDAAPAKV
-420 HVSNEHRAVAYQAAI
+420 HLSNQHRNIAYQAAV

-442 NDWVMEEAAPRTVP
+442 NDWVMDEAKADEYLQT
-456 ARGTKSGG
+456 AKGETK
-464 PFQIAQSG
+464 
-472 DSQSV
+472 SV
-477 LPISPSANIAWV
+477 LPLSPNANIAWI
-489 GPFIK
+489 GPYIK

-506 GDHKQAISLW
+506 GDYKQAISLW

-525 EGQPLTEIENRS
+525 EGQPLSDWEQRG
-537 WDNESNYALGCN
+537 WDNENNYALGCN

-557 ARLNAHGGMIEKS
+557 ARLNEHGGMIEKS
-570 EKSPQTL
+570 TKSPQTL
-577 IEEALALAKTKD
+577 IDEAVALAKTKD
-589 VVVVYLGETSGM
+589 VVVVYLGETFGM

-643 SEEVELASAIL
+643 SEETNLASSIL

-714 YLDMPNSPLFAFGHG
+714 YLDIQNTPLFAFGHG
-729 LGYGSTVL
+729 LSYGRTALGFAGNSANSDTLVL
-737 GWGDGSRNE
+737 DATTANAQVQF
-746 DTVVLKMGTVAFK
+746 DVVVLHTEG
-759 MGTAALKV
+759 
-767 SLSINVSATGGTQN
+767 LSHS
-781 RVETLQLYV
+781 ETIQLYT

-795 MFTRPLKELKGF
+795 TFTRPLKELKRF
-807 EKVFFGD
+807 QKIALNAED
-814 QASRTVVFEVSAKDF
+814 NIHASEHKAVTFTLGANDF
-829 SYFDANGQPMLEP
+829 SYFDATGKPMLEP
-842 GLYDVWIG
+842 GYYDVWIG
-850 SASDKLSLHKL
+850 TASDKLPLHKV
-861 VKLVE
+861 VKVVK

>member
-1 MSRILLSLFTLSIF
+1 MQPYATSRSFRFAIAIALTAILVPSS
-15 AFLAPQFALAQSGKV
+15 ALAQPGKD
-30 KPKAKKTQTNEQM
+30 KPNKTKPNATATAATNSQKWYL
-43 GAPQCLVPKINPD
+43 P
-56 AFTPGVSTQ
+56 
-65 LHFADTLGMHK
+65 DTLGMDR
-76 YVSDLMAKMT
+76 YVSALMAKMT

-112 EVKIQKG
+112 EGKIQKG

-127 FTPVAVRKLQQKA
+127 FTPVAVRKLQDKA
-140 IKETRLGIPLLF
+140 LKETRLGIPLLF

-165 IPLGLSCTWNMDL
+165 IPLGLSCTWNMNL
-178 VEKTAHVAAVESTTD
+178 IQNTAAIAAAESTAD

-220 DPFLGSAVGAAMV
+220 DPYLGSAVGVAMV
-233 RGYQGKQQYQLNQP
+233 KGYQGAIHNTLNQP
-247 SNILACMKHFG
+247 NNLLACVKHFG

-273 MSEYKMYNDYFPPY
+273 MSLYKMYNDYLPPY
-287 RACVEAGVGSAMA
+287 RACVNEGVGSAMA

-317 TEVLRKEWGFNG
+317 TDVLRKEWGFNG
-329 MVSTDYTGI
+329 MVCTDYTGI
-338 AELINHGMGDEATVA
+338 AELINHGMGDESTVA
-353 KRSLYAGSD
+353 KRSLNAGSD
-362 MDMVSELFLNKLS
+362 MDMVSELFINKLP
-375 ELVKQNRV
+375 ELVKQGIV
-383 QESDVDLAC
+383 PVSEVDMAC
-392 RRILNIKYRLGLF
+392 RRILNAKYRLGLF
-405 QDPYRQ
+405 TDPYRG
-411 LNDKAPAMV
+411 LSDAAPAKV
-420 HVSNEHRAVAYQAAI
+420 HLSNEHRAIAYQAAV

-442 NDWVMEEAAPRTVP
+442 NDWVMEEAKAGQYLQT
-456 ARGTKSGG
+456 AKGSDQT
-464 PFQIAQSG
+464 
-472 DSQSV
+472 V
-477 LPISPSANIAWV
+477 LPLSPSANIAWI
-489 GPFIK
+489 GPYIK

-506 GDHKQAISLW
+506 GDYKQAISLW

-525 EGQPLTEIENRS
+525 DGQPLNDWEQRG
-537 WDNESNYALGCN
+537 WDNENNYALGCN

-557 ARLNAHGGMIEKS
+557 ARLNEHGGMIEKS
-570 EKSPQTL
+570 TKSPQTL
-577 IEEALALAKTKD
+577 IDEAVALAKTKD
-589 VVVVYLGETSGM
+589 VMVVYLGETFGM

-643 SEEVELASAIL
+643 SEESNLASSIL

-670 LFGKVSPSGKLTMTF
+670 LFGKVSPTGKLTMTF

-714 YLDMPNSPLFAFGHG
+714 YLDIQNTPLFAFGHG
-729 LGYGSTVL
+729 LSYGRTALGFAGVSAKSDTLVL
-737 GWGDGSRNE
+737 
-746 DTVVLKMGTVAFK
+746 DTRTANAQVEFEVVVLHA
-759 MGTAALKV
+759 
-767 SLSINVSATGGTQN
+767 GGQSHS
-781 RVETLQLYV
+781 ETIQLYT

-795 MFTRPLKELKGF
+795 TFTRPLKELKRFQKMAVNVEDGLNATEHKAVTF
-807 EKVFFGD
+807 TLG
-814 QASRTVVFEVSAKDF
+814 ANDF
-829 SYFDANGQPMLEP
+829 SYFDAAGKPLLEP
-842 GLYDVWIG
+842 GYYDVWIG
-850 SASDKLSLHKL
+850 TASDNLPLHKV
-861 VKLVE
+861 VKVVK

>member
-1 MSRILLSLFTLSIF
+1 MNR
-15 AFLAPQFALAQSGKV
+15 
-30 KPKAKKTQTNEQM
+30 
-43 GAPQCLVPKINPD
+43 
-56 AFTPGVSTQ
+56 
-65 LHFADTLGMHK
+65 

-112 EVKIQKG
+112 EGKIQKG

-127 FTPVAVRKLQQKA
+127 FTPVAVRKLQEKA
-140 IKETRLGIPLLF
+140 LKETRLGIPLLF

-178 VEKTAHVAAVESTTD
+178 IQNTAAIAAAESTAD

-233 RGYQGKQQYQLNQP
+233 KGYQGPIQNTLNQP
-247 SNILACMKHFG
+247 NNILACVKHFG

-273 MSEYKMYNDYFPPY
+273 MSTYKMYNDYFPPY
-287 RACVEAGVGSAMA
+287 KACIDAGVGSAMA

-317 TEVLRKEWGFNG
+317 TDVLRKEWGFNG
-329 MVSTDYTGI
+329 MVCTDYTGI
-338 AELINHGMGDEATVA
+338 AELINHGMGDESTVA
-353 KRSLYAGSD
+353 KRSLNAGSD
-362 MDMVSELFLNKLS
+362 MDMVSELFLNKLP
-375 ELVKQNRV
+375 ELVKQGIV
-383 QESDVDLAC
+383 PVSEVDLAC
-392 RRILNIKYRLGLF
+392 RRILNTKYRLGLF
-405 QDPYRQ
+405 SDPYRG
-411 LNDKAPAMV
+411 LNDAAPARV
-420 HVSNEHRAVAYQAAI
+420 HLSNEHRAIAYQAAV

-442 NDWVMEEAAPRTVP
+442 N
-456 ARGTKSGG
+456 TK
-464 PFQIAQSG
+464 
-472 DSQSV
+472 SV
-477 LPISPSANIAWV
+477 LPLSPSANIAWI
-489 GPFIK
+489 GPYIK

-506 GDHKQAISLW
+506 GDYKQAISLW

-525 EGQPLTEIENRS
+525 EGQPLNDWENRD
-537 WDNESNYALGCN
+537 WDNESNYAQGCN

-557 ARLNAHGGMIEKS
+557 ARLNEHGGMIEKS
-570 EKSPQTL
+570 AKSPQAL
-577 IEEALALAKTKD
+577 IDEAVALAKTKD
-589 VVVVYLGETSGM
+589 VVVVYLGETFGM

-643 SEEVELASAIL
+643 SEEANLAASML

-714 YLDMPNSPLFAFGHG
+714 YLDIQNTPLFGFGHG
-729 LGYGSTVL
+729 LSYGTTALGFAGTSTNNDTLVL
-737 GWGDGSRNE
+737 
-746 DTVVLKMGTVAFK
+746 DTRTTNAQVQFDVVVLHA
-759 MGTAALKV
+759 
-767 SLSINVSATGGTQN
+767 GGQSHS
-781 RVETLQLYV
+781 ETIQLYT

-795 MFTRPLKELKGF
+795 TFTRPLKELKRFQKMAVNVEDNIRATEHKAVTFSLG
-807 EKVFFGD
+807 
-814 QASRTVVFEVSAKDF
+814 AKDF
-829 SYFDANGQPMLEP
+829 SYFDESGKPILEA

-850 SASDKLSLHKL
+850 TASDNLPLHKV
-861 VKLVE
+861 VKVVK

>member
-1 MSRILLSLFTLSIF
+1 MQSYSPSRRFNSLLAIALTAI
-15 AFLAPQFALAQSGKV
+15 LAPSSSIAQPGKGNV
-30 KPKAKKTQTNEQM
+30 KPNKTKPSAT
-43 GAPQCLVPKINPD
+43 
-56 AFTPGVSTQ
+56 STATTSAHMWH
-65 LHFADTLGMHK
+65 LPDTLGMHK

-112 EVKIQKG
+112 EGKIQKG

-127 FTPVAVRKLQQKA
+127 FTPVAVRKLQEKA
-140 IKETRLGIPLLF
+140 LKETRLGIPLLF

-178 VEKTAHVAAVESTTD
+178 IQNTAQVAATESTAD

-233 RGYQGKQQYQLNQP
+233 KGYQGPIQNTLNQP
-247 SNILACMKHFG
+247 NNILACVKHFG

-273 MSEYKMYNDYFPPY
+273 MSTYKMYNDYFPPY
-287 RACVEAGVGSAMA
+287 KACIDAGVGSAMA

-317 TEVLRKEWGFNG
+317 TDVLRKEWGFNG
-329 MVSTDYTGI
+329 MVCTDYTGI
-338 AELINHGMGDEATVA
+338 AELINHGMGDESTVA
-353 KRSLYAGSD
+353 KRSLNAGSD
-362 MDMVSELFLNKLS
+362 MDMVSELFLNKLP
-375 ELVKQNRV
+375 ELVKQGIV
-383 QESDVDLAC
+383 PVSEVDLAC
-392 RRILNIKYRLGLF
+392 RRILNAKYRLGLF
-405 QDPYRQ
+405 SDPYRG
-411 LNDKAPAMV
+411 LSDAAPARV
-420 HVSNEHRAVAYQAAI
+420 HLSNEHRAIAYQAAV

-442 NDWVMEEAAPRTVP
+442 NNLLNKEPQAGETTT
-456 ARGTKSGG
+456 GETK
-464 PFQIAQSG
+464 
-472 DSQSV
+472 SV
-477 LPISPSANIAWV
+477 LPLSPSANIAWI
-489 GPFIK
+489 GPYIK

-506 GDHKQAISLW
+506 GDYKQAISLW

-525 EGQPLTEIENRS
+525 EGQPLNDWENRG

-557 ARLNAHGGMIEKS
+557 ARLNEHGGMIEKS
-570 EKSPQTL
+570 AKSPQAL
-577 IEEALALAKTKD
+577 IDEAVALAKTKD
-589 VVVVYLGETSGM
+589 VVVVYLGETFGM

-606 SRSNIQLPEN
+606 SRSSIQLPEN

-643 SEEVELASAIL
+643 SEETNLAASIL

-670 LFGKVSPSGKLTMTF
+670 LFGKASPSGKLTMTF

-714 YLDMPNSPLFAFGHG
+714 YLDIQNTPLFAFGHG
-729 LGYGSTVL
+729 LNYGTTALGFAGNSANSDTLVLDTSTTNAEVQF
-737 GWGDGSRNE
+737 DV
-746 DTVVLKMGTVAFK
+746 VVLHA
-759 MGTAALKV
+759 
-767 SLSINVSATGGTQN
+767 GGQSHS
-781 RVETLQLYV
+781 ETIQLYT

-795 MFTRPLKELKGF
+795 TFTRPLKELKRF
-807 EKVFFGD
+807 QKMAVNVEDNIRATEHKAVTFTLR
-814 QASRTVVFEVSAKDF
+814 ANDF
-829 SYFDANGQPMLEP
+829 SYFDATGKPMLEP
-842 GLYDVWIG
+842 GYYDVWIG
-850 SASDKLSLHKL
+850 TASNQLPLHKV
-861 VKLVE
+861 VKVVK